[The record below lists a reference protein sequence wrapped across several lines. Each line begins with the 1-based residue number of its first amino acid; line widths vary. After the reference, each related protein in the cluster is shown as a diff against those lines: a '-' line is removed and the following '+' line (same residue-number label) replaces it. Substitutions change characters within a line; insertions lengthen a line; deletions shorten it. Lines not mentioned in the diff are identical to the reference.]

1 MTIMTI
7 TEKTEHALLTRLAI
21 QNLFKAILSTSD
33 GTFLF
38 LKPKAARTQ
47 RIMGQHL
54 LCSLESG
61 NKNLFCVHIC
71 IYYMHFRI
79 TLAKKQFGTM

>member
-7 TEKTEHALLTRLAI
+7 IEKTEHALLTRLAI

-47 RIMGQHL
+47 RIMGEHL
-54 LCSLESG
+54 LYSLEIG
-61 NKNLFCVHIC
+61 NKNFFCVHIC
-71 IYYMHFRI
+71 IYHMHFRI
-79 TLAKKQFGTM
+79 TLVKKQFGPM